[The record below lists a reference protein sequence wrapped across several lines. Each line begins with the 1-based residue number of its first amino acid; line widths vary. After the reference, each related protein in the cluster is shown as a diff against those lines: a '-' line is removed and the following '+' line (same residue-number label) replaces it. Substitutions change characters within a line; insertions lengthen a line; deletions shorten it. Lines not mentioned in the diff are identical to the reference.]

1 LYRQRR
7 NDEDNNGNGRK
18 YLIMPRRKILRIN
31 ADELSIFGELA
42 KELHEHPIFSE
53 CDFTTIEI
61 VAKKRN
67 PDPIIADV
75 EKHIRKLERFINN
88 NGNQSVGKQKL
99 CKIIGVSRPSLNKWI
114 DDELISKGKT
124 KEVYAG
130 NQSFDLKKV
139 LEELKIQLDRK

>member
-1 LYRQRR
+1 
-7 NDEDNNGNGRK
+7 
-18 YLIMPRRKILRIN
+18 MPRRKILRIN
-31 ADELSIFGELA
+31 ADELPIFRELV
-42 KELHEHPIFSE
+42 EVLHEHPIFHE

-67 PDPIIADV
+67 PEPKIADV
-75 EKHIRKLERFINN
+75 EKHIRKLERFIQN
-88 NGNQSVGKQKL
+88 NGNRNVGKQEL

-130 NQSFDLKKV
+130 NQSFDLKTV
-139 LEELKIQLDRK
+139 LEEFKIQSDRK